1 MMSASPRRRA
11 LAALLSALLLAGA
24 ACAGTP
30 GSAGFLSLRNPVGA
44 REAAMG
50 GAGVASAVG
59 ASAVYWNPARLAFT
73 QDGTDLLLQ
82 HQRLWGLFDKETA
95 AVAHR
100 TPHGSLGFIFSG
112 LYADEIERYE
122 EDGVGVPLGSFRPY
136 EVALGANYARMIG
149 EVFAV
154 GVGVKLLHTEID
166 VHGDTGLAYDLFIA
180 HRAEI
185 PGLWFG
191 ASLTNVGPDLNLDDG
206 PFALPQAA
214 RLGLAF
220 DPQQEFFSG
229 KLTLAADVLFP
240 NDGNEKAHLGAEYRL
255 VPALALR
262 LGTRVNYESQGYT
275 WGAGFARGPL
285 TLGYAFEQATNDLG
299 DWHRFALELALGR
312 AGY

>member
-1 MMSASPRRRA
+1 MMPASPRRRTS
-11 LAALLSALLLAGA
+11 AAIFAVLLLAGA
-24 ACAGTP
+24 AAAGTP
-30 GSAGFLSLRNPVGA
+30 GTSGFLSLRNPVGA

-50 GAGVASAVG
+50 GAGVASADG
-59 ASAVYWNPARLAFT
+59 AAAVYWNPARLAFAT
-73 QDGTDLLLQ
+73 EGTDLLLQ

-100 TPHGSLGFIFSG
+100 TPYGTLGFIFSG

-122 EDGVGVPLGSFRPY
+122 EDGVGVPLGTFRPY
-136 EVALGANYARMIG
+136 EVALGVSYARRFG
-149 EVFAV
+149 EAFAA

-166 VHGDTGLAYDLFIA
+166 VYGDTGLAYDLFIA

-191 ASLTNVGPDLNLDDG
+191 ASLTNLGPDLNLNDA
-206 PFALPQAA
+206 PFALPQAG
-214 RLGLAF
+214 RLGLAY
-220 DPQQEFFSG
+220 DPQQAFFAG
-229 KLTLAADVLFP
+229 RLTLAADVLFP
-240 NDGNEKAHLGAEYRL
+240 NDGNEKAHVGAEFRL

-275 WGAGFARGPL
+275 WGAGFNRGPL

>member
-1 MMSASPRRRA
+1 MMPASPRRRVS
-11 LAALLSALLLAGA
+11 AAIFTVLLLAGA
-24 ACAGTP
+24 AAAGTP
-30 GSAGFLSLRNPVGA
+30 GTSGFLSLRNPVGA

-50 GAGVASAVG
+50 GAGVASADG
-59 ASAVYWNPARLAFT
+59 AAAVYWNPARLAFAT
-73 QDGTDLLLQ
+73 EGTDLLLQ

-100 TPHGSLGFIFSG
+100 TPYGTLGFIFSG

-122 EDGVGVPLGSFRPY
+122 EDGVGVPLGTFRPY
-136 EVALGANYARMIG
+136 EVALGVSYARRFG
-149 EVFAV
+149 EAFAA

-166 VHGDTGLAYDLFIA
+166 VYGDTGLAYDLFIA

-191 ASLTNVGPDLNLDDG
+191 ASLTNLGPDLNLNDA
-206 PFALPQAA
+206 PFALPQAG
-214 RLGLAF
+214 RLGLAY
-220 DPQQEFFSG
+220 DPQQAFFAG
-229 KLTLAADVLFP
+229 RLTLAADVLFP
-240 NDGNEKAHLGAEYRL
+240 NDGNEKAHVGAEFRL

-275 WGAGFARGPL
+275 WGAGFNRGPL

>member
-1 MMSASPRRRA
+1 MMPATPRRRA
-11 LAALLSALLLAGA
+11 SAAIFAVLLLAGA
-24 ACAGTP
+24 AAAGTP
-30 GSAGFLSLRNPVGA
+30 GTSGFLSLRNPVGA

-50 GAGVASAVG
+50 GAGVASAEG
-59 ASAVYWNPARLAFT
+59 AAAVYWNPARLAFAT
-73 QDGTDLLLQ
+73 EGTDLLLQ

-100 TPHGSLGFIFSG
+100 TPQGTLGFIFSG

-122 EDGVGVPLGSFRPY
+122 EDGVGVPLGTFRPY
-136 EVALGANYARMIG
+136 EVALGVSYARRFG
-149 EVFAV
+149 EAFAA

-166 VHGDTGLAYDLFIA
+166 VYGDTGLAYDLFVA

-191 ASLTNVGPDLNLDDG
+191 ASLTNLGPDLDLNDA
-206 PFALPQAA
+206 PFALPQAG
-214 RLGLAF
+214 RLGLAY
-220 DPQQEFFSG
+220 DPQQAFFAG
-229 KLTLAADVLFP
+229 RLTLAADVLFP
-240 NDGNEKAHLGAEYRL
+240 NDGNEKAHVGAEYRL

-275 WGAGFARGPL
+275 WGAGFNRGPL